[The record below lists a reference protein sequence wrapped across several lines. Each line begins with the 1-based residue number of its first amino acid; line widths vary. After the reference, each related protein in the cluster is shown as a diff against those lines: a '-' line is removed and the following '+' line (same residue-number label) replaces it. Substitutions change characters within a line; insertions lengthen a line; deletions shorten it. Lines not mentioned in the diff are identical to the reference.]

1 MDFDQELIILFS
13 SWVILTFMDISFPF
27 FKVKVHDYNI
37 ILWPFLCMC
46 KHPVLIMGK
55 SIYV

>member
-27 FKVKVHDYNI
+27 FKVIMTI
-37 ILWPFLCMC
+37 ILKDNINTLAMC
-46 KHPVLIMGK
+46 WVLN
-55 SIYV
+55 